1 MTDWMIILLPPLLI
15 MVIIGFILDYLDK
28 RKLRKQ
34 EKEVLQNV

>member
-1 MTDWMIILLPPLLI
+1 MTDWMIILLIPLLI
-15 MVIIGFILDYLDK
+15 MVLIAYILSYLDK